1 MLRFTIAQKTME
13 LELLKQA
20 FESFGDED
28 DASVIPQDSSSPCK
42 QPTFKQQVPMTPPDD
57 TTEDSSCKRLQ
68 NDFDVLTS
76 TLTNRIQRIPNR
88 NRFRRLQV
96 HLQATM
102 QQMCQCQ
109 SQLSLDWYLGQSLLK
124 IMGGMFQP
132 RIRLLVQTKA
142 VRLKPCTTPCRRSNG
157 C

>member
-57 TTEDSSCKRLQ
+57 TTEETCMAASSSGYNNATAPETTPTTQDSSSFCKLP
-68 NDFDVLTS
+68 T
-76 TLTNRIQRIPNR
+76 TT
-88 NRFRRLQV
+88 
-96 HLQATM
+96 
-102 QQMCQCQ
+102 
-109 SQLSLDWYLGQSLLK
+109 
-124 IMGGMFQP
+124 
-132 RIRLLVQTKA
+132 
-142 VRLKPCTTPCRRSNG
+142 TTPT
-157 C
+157 

>member
-1 MLRFTIAQKTME
+1 MLRLSIAQKA
-13 LELLKQA
+13 LELKLLQQA
-20 FESFGDED
+20 FDSFGDEGDAD
-28 DASVIPQDSSSPCK
+28 DASAIPQ
-42 QPTFKQQVPMTPPDD
+42 
-57 TTEDSSCKRLQ
+57 DSSCKRLQ

-132 RIRLLVQTKA
+132 RIRFVVQTKA
-142 VRLKPCTTPCRRSNG
+142 VRLTPCTTPCRRSNG